1 MGAYDKHLSDI
12 YTDEGCNNKTIGD
25 AIKAIADIKQDAADL
40 STTLEIL
47 KTELNVV
54 VSSSK
59 AK

>member
-12 YTDEGCNNKTIGD
+12 YTDEGCKPDRIKK